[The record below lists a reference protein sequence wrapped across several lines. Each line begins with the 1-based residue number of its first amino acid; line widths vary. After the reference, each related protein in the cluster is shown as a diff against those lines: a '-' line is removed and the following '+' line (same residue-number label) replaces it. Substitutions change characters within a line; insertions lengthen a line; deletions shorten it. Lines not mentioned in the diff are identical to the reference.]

1 MERLKKRNISLDYIR
16 AVAILCVVVNHVV
29 EEVYPLN
36 IEFINNVTLKIKI
49 FCIGCFTFGRIG
61 VPLFFMLTGYLLLT
75 REYDRDKTFNFYK
88 HNVFLWIIVWEVW
101 IFIYNVFECWINA
114 TSFNIGEYLRKAF
127 FLEHAGLP
135 YTWYMPVIIG
145 IYLFLPFVASV
156 LKNMNEKILIILLLI
171 IYFYLFI
178 VPGINLWQSAL
189 SVDSSSRVSNQIDL
203 SFGGGIYGFY
213 LILGYCFLS
222 GKRIDNIFL
231 NL

>member
-1 MERLKKRNISLDYIR
+1 
-16 AVAILCVVVNHVV
+16 
-29 EEVYPLN
+29 
-36 IEFINNVTLKIKI
+36 
-49 FCIGCFTFGRIG
+49 
-61 VPLFFMLTGYLLLT
+61 
-75 REYDRDKTFNFYK
+75 
-88 HNVFLWIIVWEVW
+88 
-101 IFIYNVFECWINA
+101 
-114 TSFNIGEYLRKAF
+114 
-127 FLEHAGLP
+127 
-135 YTWYMPVIIG
+135 
-145 IYLFLPFVASV
+145 
-156 LKNMNEKILIILLLI
+156 MNEKILIILLLI